1 MGSRFL
7 VINITKKKWECE
19 KSDIGPRSDYKFQL
33 LHKISRHSD
42 FRSFYGIFL
51 CCLIVEH
58 DSFHLKWTCSHL
70 KPVIITSVFQ
80 CEKKKQKSFPIIIA
94 NKWNAN

>member
-1 MGSRFL
+1 MGSRFFSDKH
-7 VINITKKKWECE
+7 NKKNENVK

-42 FRSFYGIFL
+42 FRSFFGIFL

-58 DSFHLKWTCSHL
+58 ESFHLKWTCSHL
-70 KPVIITSVFQ
+70 KPVIIISVFQ
-80 CEKKKQKSFPIIIA
+80 CEKKTEIVSDNNRK
-94 NKWNAN
+94 